1 MKTRLKNLMNI
12 KAILMTVIVVSNFAF
27 SQTTLS
33 GKIVNETG
41 EIIPGA
47 RIVLAQTFQGD
58 VSGSDG
64 TYSISNI
71 KEGKYVLEI
80 SAFGFQSSLDT
91 IQISGTTMTRDFKL
105 QTLSY
110 MSEEIVVSSLRAGDK
125 TPTTYTNLSSSSI
138 QKVNFG
144 QDLPYLFNLTPST
157 VVTSDAGAGVGY
169 TGIRIRGVDP
179 TRTNVTI
186 NGIPI
191 NDSESHG
198 TYWVNM
204 PDFASSID
212 NIQIQRGV
220 GTSSNGAAAF
230 GASINIKTNEVVKDP
245 YGEIHT
251 SYGSFG
257 TLKNTIKVGT
267 GLINNKFTL
276 DTRMSRITSDGYID
290 RASSNLQSF
299 YLSGA
304 WLGKKSVLR
313 ANVFSGKEITYQA
326 WYGTPQCI
334 VDGNDAD
341 KNAYADRNYLSDS
354 QRANLFNSGRTYN
367 FYEYENEV
375 DNYQQ
380 DHYQLHFLHTFNSK
394 LNFNLAAH
402 YTRGKGYYEQFR
414 ASDDLANYGLDP
426 VIFSADTITN
436 SDIIRRRWLD
446 NHFYGGIFSV
456 NYNDLKNLNI
466 TLGGAANVYEGR
478 HYGEIIWAEFASNS
492 DIRDKYY
499 KSYANKLDLS
509 TYLKVTY
516 SLEKFTFYGDVQYRH
531 IDYSFVGPEAVNGE
545 IVDTK
550 QTVSYDFVN
559 PKFGLMYDFNERHNA
574 YASFSMANREPTRDD
589 FVNSTSASRPK
600 HETLQNIEAGYRYK
614 SRKVMAN
621 VNYFLMNYQNQLIL
635 TGSINDVGAYNR
647 TNVAESYRMGIELEG
662 GIIITKKISASANL
676 TFSKNKIPTFIENYD
691 DYDNGGQV
699 AIAHTNTDLAFSPN
713 LIAAAGI
720 EYEPVKGLSLNITS
734 KYVSKQYLDNTSDE
748 NRKLDEYFVTNFGIN
763 YSWKN
768 SFCKEI
774 IFGFQVNNVFNYL
787 YENNGYTYSYL
798 YGGATTTEN
807 FYYPQ
812 AGINFM
818 SRVVLKF

>member
-1 MKTRLKNLMNI
+1 MKTRLSKL
-12 KAILMTVIVVSNFAF
+12 LFTLLFSFATISF

-33 GKIVNETG
+33 GKITNESG
-41 EIIPGA
+41 EPLPGV
-47 RIVLAQTFQGD
+47 RVYLSQTFQGD
-58 VSGSDG
+58 VTKPDG

-71 KEGKYVLEI
+71 KEGEYVLKI
-80 SAFGFQSSLDT
+80 WSFGYETANLV
-91 IQISGTTMTRDFKL
+91 IIISGKEQDQNFIMTA
-105 QTLSY
+105 LSY
-110 MSEEIVVSSLRAGDK
+110 MSEEIIVSSIRAGDK
-125 TPTTYTNLSSSSI
+125 TPTTYTNLESGTI
-138 QKVNFG
+138 QKINFG

-186 NGIPI
+186 NGIPV

-204 PDFASSID
+204 PDFASSVD

-230 GASINIKTNEVVKDP
+230 GASINIKTNEVNKLP
-245 YGEIHT
+245 YAEINS
-251 SYGSFG
+251 SYGSFN
-257 TLKNTIKVGT
+257 TLKNTLKIGT
-267 GLINNKFTL
+267 GLIDKKFTL
-276 DTRMSRITSDGYID
+276 DARLSQISSDGYID
-290 RASSNLQSF
+290 RSSSDLKSF
-299 YLSGA
+299 YLSAA
-304 WLGKKSVLR
+304 WLGKKSVFR
-313 ANVFSGKEITYQA
+313 ANVFSGKEITYQS

-334 VDGNDAD
+334 LEGTDSSL
-341 KNAYADRNYLSDS
+341 NAYSDRNYLSES
-354 QRANLFNSGRTYN
+354 QRENLFNSGRTYN

-380 DHYQLHFLHTFNSK
+380 DHHQLHFLHMLSQK

-414 ASDDLANYGLDP
+414 SGDALSDYGLAS
-426 VIFSADTITN
+426 VIFTNDTITN

-446 NHFYGGIFSV
+446 NHFYGGIFGL
-456 NYNDLKNLNI
+456 NFTNLKGLDV

-492 DIRDKYY
+492 DIRQKYY
-499 KSYANKLDLS
+499 NSYANKLDVS
-509 TYLKVTY
+509 SYLKANY
-516 SLEKFTFYGDVQYRH
+516 SLKKISFYADVQYRH

-550 QTVSYDFVN
+550 QTVSYDFFN

-614 SRKVMAN
+614 ARKIMVNA
-621 VNYFLMNYQNQLIL
+621 NYFLMSYHNQLIL
-635 TGSINDVGAYNR
+635 TGAINDVGAYSR
-647 TNVAESYRMGIELEG
+647 TNVDKSYRMGVELESKVMISKKLFAAG
-662 GIIITKKISASANL
+662 NITLSQ
-676 TFSKNKIPTFIENYD
+676 NKIPTFIEYYD

-699 AIAHTNTDLAFSPN
+699 AIEHTNTDIAFSPN
-713 LIAAAGI
+713 LIAALGI
-720 EYEPVKGLSLNITS
+720 DYDVFGDKPGQSLNFNVTS
-734 KYVSKQYLDNTSDE
+734 KFVGKQFLDNTSNE
-748 NRKLDEYFVTNFGIN
+748 NRKLNEYYTTSLSVN
-763 YSWKN
+763 YSRKT

-774 IFGFQVNNVFNYL
+774 QLGLQVNNLFNYL
-787 YENNGYTYSYL
+787 YENNGYTYTYF